1 MFYRVI
7 SRKLLFDGEKM
18 AVGWDFRPSPVI
30 YIKIQGKGGQSTSSG
45 CNNFLTFWVR
55 KEIPGV

>member
-1 MFYRVI
+1 MI